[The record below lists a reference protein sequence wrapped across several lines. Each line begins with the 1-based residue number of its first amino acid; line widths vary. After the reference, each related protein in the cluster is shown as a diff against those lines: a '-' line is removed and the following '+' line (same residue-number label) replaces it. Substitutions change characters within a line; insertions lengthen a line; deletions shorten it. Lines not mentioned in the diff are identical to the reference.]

1 MIINNSSEN
10 GEIIDSIYKVYKVN
24 NVKECY
30 CDYDC
35 WKIEINENNDT
46 TNQNIFFICEINPT
60 AIGHWISESA
70 VYLLLFKL
78 LKEKYHTIKLIII
91 GKRIFKNLFFNLF
104 GISDSDIIYQDIYSI
119 ENMYIIPNNFTS
131 NICIFPSPISSQH
144 CKSINPTYTEHL
156 IRFCTYFKNI
166 NIENKYT
173 IETLIM
179 PRQNKENFLYN
190 DPNDRT
196 VDFSH
201 ILDFYQINNLNHTI
215 LHTDDIT
222 DINYQITQVRSA
234 RNIIVCDGAA
244 FSLNN
249 LLCSNKNFYVINRF
263 SEIQG
268 QYYPMVKYIIETLC
282 SFNNNKFFYFNDQDD
297 FLRSLKL
304 IT

>member
-1 MIINNSSEN
+1 M
-10 GEIIDSIYKVYKVN
+10 
-24 NVKECY
+24 
-30 CDYDC
+30 
-35 WKIEINENNDT
+35 
-46 TNQNIFFICEINPT
+46 
-60 AIGHWISESA
+60 
-70 VYLLLFKL
+70 LLFKL

-179 PRQNKENFLYN
+179 PRQKKENYTQN
-190 DPNDRT
+190 NRT

-263 SEIQG
+263 SELQG
-268 QYYPMVKYIIETLC
+268 QYYPMVKHIIEILS
-282 SFNNNKFFYFNDQDD
+282 SFNDNKYFYFNDQDD
-297 FLRSLKL
+297 FLRCFNL